1 MKKVIEEVLKKTA
14 ELWDL
19 NVKDVYFQT
28 DEA

>member
-19 NVKDVYFQT
+19 NAKDVYFQT